1 MTWNLLLAQLIRYW
15 TKIFK
20 SMDTYCTSNKTWILG
35 LTRDTS
41 TALYIT
47 LNGIVKLILLLTRN
61 LKHAFTVR
69 FQRDKIKGEFGRYR
83 LLSGRNY
90 CIVIQQVINN
100 LTFQRLKLFNVLTL
114 EESSSNHHD
123 SCCAKILEEHEID
136 GPNIFIEELWLNKI

>member
-1 MTWNLLLAQLIRYW
+1 
-15 TKIFK
+15 
-20 SMDTYCTSNKTWILG
+20 MDTYCTSNKTWILG

-61 LKHAFTVR
+61 LKHAFTLR

-90 CIVIQQVINN
+90 CVLLQQVINN
-100 LTFQRLKLFNVLTL
+100 LTFQKLKLFNVLTL

-123 SCCAKILEEHEID
+123 SSCAKILKEHEID
-136 GPNIFIEELWLNKI
+136 DPNTFIEEL